1 MARTVPLPWCAGAP
15 LLRQRRGRQE
25 LDAGLE
31 PFTFSEVSKAYKS
44 TQASL
49 ASGAKTLPP
58 KAAGPTPKAPEPPLN
73 ALSLVGALSEVE
85 GIGSAWG
92 QPAGAPPP
100 GAPHANGALG
110 ASWGD
115 PVPAKAPAAPAD
127 PRVDWF
133 CRQHGLDAVVERRL
147 RQLAPDAQRRV
158 MDEGPIGANPSFEVT
173 SRIHRI
179 EAWEHGHHVSSF
191 CAHHIVSPQAQD
203 ALKALSPDI
212 ARKVMSTPLTS
223 PDPSSELLA
232 RCNDAGKDFA
242 VQ

>member
-1 MARTVPLPWCAGAP
+1 MAREDSAAEGSRAN
-15 LLRQRRGRQE
+15 
-25 LDAGLE
+25 
-31 PFTFSEVSKAYKS
+31 
-44 TQASL
+44 
-49 ASGAKTLPP
+49 AKGT
-58 KAAGPTPKAPEPPLN
+58 G
-73 ALSLVGALSEVE
+73 VE

-92 QPAGAPPP
+92 QPCGGAPPP

-191 CAHHIVSPQAQD
+191 CARHIVSPQAQD

-223 PDPSSELLA
+223 PDPSSELLG
-232 RCNDAGKDFA
+232 RCNDAGKDSLGQA
-242 VQ
+242 EDPRKQKSGSSSSSSESRSRSPRQ